1 MTDSNRPNW
10 GQPTP
15 GEPPARTRPKLEG
28 KARSDAIKGC
38 SCFTVVIA
46 GVVIGAAVLLSGG
59 SSKPTFKVTAT
70 TLSGATGLAIDPS
83 ARPPA
88 LTVTAPAAA
97 SIPPPATTAPVSPTV
112 KLTTWYTTVGK
123 ADIATLTTDVS
134 TIAADGHRDDMG
146 EDLQADCVQLDN
158 DMYAMQSD
166 PAIPNAWAQLSWS
179 SALTTLHQGWWN
191 CNGGFS
197 DNSTSEVSNAVA
209 EIESA
214 GPLLTATIQRIH
226 QAGG

>member
-15 GEPPARTRPKLEG
+15 GKPPARTRPKLEG

-38 SCFTVVIA
+38 GCFTVVIA

-88 LTVTAPAAA
+88 LTATAPAAA
-97 SIPPPATTAPVSPTV
+97 SIPPPATTIAA
-112 KLTTWYTTVGK
+112 WYQDGGK
-123 ADIATLTTDVS
+123 SWIATLSED
-134 TIAADGHRDDMG
+134 IASVTADSRSGDSG
-146 EDLQADCVQLDN
+146 ALNADCMQLSAD
-158 DMYAMQSD
+158 DGLAQSYAS
-166 PAIPNAWAQLSWS
+166 APNTWAQLSWS

-197 DNSTSEVSNAVA
+197 DNSTSEVGNAVA

-214 GPLLTATIQRIH
+214 GPLLTATTQRVH